1 MERVTV
7 GGDKPFV
14 DGEPADPGELRRY
27 LMPPIMYFG
36 KFRQKRQH
44 EI

>member
-1 MERVTV
+1 MV
-7 GGDKPFV
+7 GGGKPFG

-27 LMPPIMYFG
+27 LMPPIMSFG
-36 KFRQKRQH
+36 ISRQKRQH